1 MNNIPNWSR
10 TNLITN
16 VNPRL
21 KKLFLSVTWPQFISI
36 SLFMVCVCPSNN
48 LFAQDGVQRPNEM
61 EFDARV
67 IQGQRAEGAVYLFQ
81 RATRS
86 LPPLLKYKRDYLSAI
101 VSPVF
106 SQDTELGQKL
116 NTRVKKGHLKIGKQ
130 TKVDT
135 NASAK
140 KTDKTTSSRVKRA
153 AKQSRKSRRKSWRK
167 SKYRSKVKRR
177 GQK

>member
-1 MNNIPNWSR
+1 MDNILNWSR
-10 TNLITN
+10 TNRITN
-16 VNPRL
+16 VNPKW
-21 KKLFLSVTWPQFISI
+21 KKLSMSLAWPQLMSIGLFI
-36 SLFMVCVCPSNN
+36 MCVCPSKD

-86 LPPLLKYKRDYLSAI
+86 LPLLLKYKRDYLSAI

-116 NTRVKKGHLKIGKQ
+116 NTRVNKGHLKIGKQ
-130 TKVDT
+130 TKV
-135 NASAK
+135 NADAAAR
-140 KTDKTTSSRVKRA
+140 KTDKTASNRLKKT

-167 SKYRSKVKRR
+167 SKYRSKTKRR

>member
-10 TNLITN
+10 TNRITN
-16 VNPRL
+16 VNPRW
-21 KKLFLSVTWPQFISI
+21 KKLSLCLTWPQLISM
-36 SLFMVCVCPSNN
+36 SLFIVCVYPSKD

-101 VSPVF
+101 VSPIF
-106 SQDTELGQKL
+106 SKNTELGQKL
-116 NTRVKKGHLKIGKQ
+116 NARVNKGHLKIGTQ
-130 TKVDT
+130 TK
-135 NASAK
+135 
-140 KTDKTTSSRVKRA
+140 TDANTPATKIDKANSSRFKKD
-153 AKQSRKSRRKSWRK
+153 AKSNRKSRRKSWRK
-167 SKYRSKVKRR
+167 SKYRSKAKRR
-177 GQK
+177 GRK